1 MAGDQPLRVFVALP
15 GTEESIGGDQTPW
28 NDPDEIKRHFY
39 GPVGERLAA
48 LLGREVEIVV
58 GQGGLFTGDAH
69 RSAFQEAWLADV
81 YISDL
86 TGSSASVCLEL
97 GVRWAVRD
105 NVTVIVSQN
114 VAGIGFDAGAA
125 RAIPYSASPGELQR
139 SVEQVA
145 QAIVSGLSHPER
157 CDSPVREGA
166 HTQVYDRAYVE
177 GLEREIERLRR
188 AQPEMLYAAAM
199 QEDQPQKRME
209 LLQQTVEA
217 SPAFMPAR
225 LALGR
230 ELRKAARY
238 EESVEHLKRAAA
250 ADPTNAE
257 CHREIGVA
265 YSKLNKLEQAVDAL
279 REAVRLA
286 PRDAESL
293 SNLGGAL
300 RRWGMRRA
308 PDDYDW
314 DRLREARDAYESASR
329 LLQYDTYS
337 LLNIARLNL
346 LLAKVKAERAAE
358 AVESLRRLRTLCA
371 FRVGEAPDDYWRRF
385 DLADTFLLSG
395 APARGL
401 ELYREA
407 LARVP
412 VEHQQ
417 SVLTTVAG
425 PLHDLLAADVF
436 NAEAAAGVRAAV
448 ALLEEAGGPC

>member
-1 MAGDQPLRVFVALP
+1 MAGDQPLRVFVAMP
-15 GTEESIGGDQTPW
+15 GTKESIGGAQTPW

-39 GPVGERLAA
+39 EPVGKRLAE
-48 LLGREVEIVV
+48 LLGRDVEIIIEKDKLFM
-58 GQGGLFTGDAH
+58 GGIH
-69 RSAFQEAWLADV
+69 RSMFQEAWLADV

-86 TGSSASVCLEL
+86 TGSNANVYLEL

-105 NVTVIVSQN
+105 SVTVLVSQN
-114 VAGIGFDAGAA
+114 VNEIRFNAGAA
-125 RAIPYSASPGELQR
+125 RAIPYSANPGELQR

-145 QAIVSGLSHPER
+145 QAIINGLNRPGH
-157 CDSPVREGA
+157 CDSPVREGGD
-166 HTQVYDRAYVE
+166 TQVYNRAYVE
-177 GLEREIERLRR
+177 RLEREVERLRL

-199 QEDQPQKRME
+199 QEGQPHKRME
-209 LLQQTVEA
+209 MLRQAVEA

-250 ADPTNAE
+250 ADPTNPE

-265 YSKLNKLEQAVDAL
+265 YSKMNKPEQAIDAL

-300 RRWGMRRA
+300 RRWGMRHA

-314 DRLREARDAYESASR
+314 DHLREARDAYENASR

-337 LLNIARLNL
+337 LLNVAKLSL

-371 FRVGEAPDDYWRRF
+371 FRVDEAPDDYWRRF

-417 SVLTTVAG
+417 SVFTTVAG
-425 PLHDLLAADVF
+425 PLRDLLAAEVL
-436 NAEAAAGVRAAV
+436 NTETAAGVRTAV
-448 ALLEEAGGPC
+448 DLLEAASGTY